1 MANLHDTRMG
11 AQLIRGTMPEIAVQ
25 LKRIADAL
33 EAKSN
38 SEEEDVPPTFVPYIN
53 GEPNIVD
60 KPEVLICPEEPW
72 SCKVKEQLVES
83 IRSELPYDPNDRVM
97 AQGGEEYWN
106 LQVDRAM
113 DFLTTEIN
121 DLVDN
126 VVNDLLEGGYAMQRE

>member
-97 AQGGEEYWN
+97 AQGGEE
-106 LQVDRAM
+106 
-113 DFLTTEIN
+113 
-121 DLVDN
+121 
-126 VVNDLLEGGYAMQRE
+126 